1 MKIENES
8 QRIEVSVDSVTIETK
23 KQDNHTID
31 ELEQKI
37 INYLYDLG
45 YYESSDIELFKVIF
59 NYEKKD

>member
-8 QRIEVSVDSVTIETK
+8 QRIEVLVDSVTIETK

-45 YYESSDIELFKVIF
+45 YYESSDIELLKVIF

>member
-8 QRIEVSVDSVTIETK
+8 QEIEILEDSITIKTK

-37 INYLYDLG
+37 INYLYDLK
-45 YYESSDIELFKVIF
+45 YYESSDIELLKVIF
-59 NYEKKD
+59 NHKKKD